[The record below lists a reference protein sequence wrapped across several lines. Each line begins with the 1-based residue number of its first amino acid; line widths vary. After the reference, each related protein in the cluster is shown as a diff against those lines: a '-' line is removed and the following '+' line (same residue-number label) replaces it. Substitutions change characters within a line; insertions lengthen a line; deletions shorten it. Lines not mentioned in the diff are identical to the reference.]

1 MDVPPFV
8 AVDTSAAVEVLI
20 SDAEYHHAYVD
31 LFERVCRNGSAIAYC
46 DLLEAELAEAAFTW
60 DVKRADPKGWRAAR
74 RDRPAS
80 ARAREHEVLSA
91 WRDVSDSEHALQVR
105 MTAVVDDAVELMS
118 TTGLASYDAIH
129 LAVALAL
136 NAPLMAHDRRLL
148 LEASQF
154 GEVLTCR

>member
-1 MDVPPFV
+1 
-8 AVDTSAAVEVLI
+8 
-20 SDAEYHHAYVD
+20 
-31 LFERVCRNGSAIAYC
+31 
-46 DLLEAELAEAAFTW
+46 
-60 DVKRADPKGWRAAR
+60 
-74 RDRPAS
+74 
-80 ARAREHEVLSA
+80 
-91 WRDVSDSEHALQVR
+91 